1 MGGEK
6 FFMKTIIERK
16 NLKETGS
23 YKENKIGIG
32 SSDVAALVMDSA
44 STDPVRL
51 KFGAD
56 GNYNAYVVTSSA
68 LIPDH
73 YTRVYESRSWLRI
86 FDDNGKC
93 LEFQAPNISVWRAGE
108 FGCIV
113 CLEG

>member
-1 MGGEK
+1 
-6 FFMKTIIERK
+6 MKTIIEK
-16 NLKETGS
+16 KDLKETGF
-23 YKENKIGIG
+23 YKEKKISIG

-56 GNYNAYVVTSSA
+56 GNYSAYVVTNSA
-68 LIPDH
+68 MIPDH
-73 YTRVYESRSWLRI
+73 YTRVYGSRSWLRI
-86 FDDNGKC
+86 FDDGGHVT
-93 LEFQAPNISVWRAGE
+93 EFQAPNISVWRAGE

>member
-1 MGGEK
+1 
-6 FFMKTIIERK
+6 MKSIIERK
-16 NLKETGS
+16 DLKETGY
-23 YKENKIGIG
+23 YKEMKIDIG
-32 SSDVAALVMDSA
+32 SSDVAALVMDSE

-51 KFGAD
+51 KFAAD
-56 GNYNAYVVTSSA
+56 GNYSAYVVTSSA

-73 YTRVYESRSWLRI
+73 YTRVYGSRSWLRI

-93 LEFQAPNISVWRAGE
+93 LEFQAPNISVWRAGG

>member
-1 MGGEK
+1 
-6 FFMKTIIERK
+6 MKTIIERK
-16 NLKETGS
+16 DLKETGF
-23 YKENKIGIG
+23 YKEMKMGIG

-44 STDPVRL
+44 STDPARL

-56 GNYNAYVVTSSA
+56 GNYSAYVVTSSA
-68 LIPDH
+68 LIPNH
-73 YTRVYESRSWLRI
+73 YTRIYGSRSWLRI

-113 CLEG
+113 CLED